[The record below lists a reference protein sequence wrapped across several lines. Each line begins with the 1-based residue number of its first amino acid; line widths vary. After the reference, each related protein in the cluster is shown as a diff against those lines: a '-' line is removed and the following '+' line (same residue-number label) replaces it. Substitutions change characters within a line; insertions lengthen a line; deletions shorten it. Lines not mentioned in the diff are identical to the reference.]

1 MEADVDIENAPETAL
16 ADNPLPPGDGR
27 VPPERARWRQ
37 RPAARHAE
45 AAHPPSEGDGAAD
58 AVAPSA
64 PQRATRDIEL
74 WLLARRAQGAAL
86 RLDFELRTALVRQ
99 VFRRDFVYVSRQLHA
114 LDASRRVQGLAREDL
129 DEALAALQRR
139 ADAVQTS
146 IERQSSELQAAI
158 RARGPAS
165 ARISFA
171 CPARFQA
178 TIVSPAAHRFLGLLQ
193 QADEMLAWLEMAWLL
208 GLVDPDQR
216 TMQVRECRRALLDFK
231 NLACERR
238 QAIGQLVREANAQ
251 RKEGPCACNS
261 PLKCPHDRDYRD
273 ALTQPTNQSAT
284 NE

>member
-1 MEADVDIENAPETAL
+1 MDIENAPETAL
-16 ADNPLPPGDGR
+16 ADNPPPPGDGA
-27 VPPERARWRQ
+27 VPPEGARWRQ
-37 RPAARHAE
+37 RPAARQAP
-45 AAHPPSEGDGAAD
+45 AAAPPGEGDGATTPGTAC
-58 AVAPSA
+58 A

-129 DEALAALQRR
+129 DQALAELQHR
-139 ADAVQTS
+139 ADEVQAW
-146 IERQSSELQAAI
+146 IEHQACELQAAI
-158 RARGPAS
+158 RTRGPAG

-178 TIVSPAAHRFLGLLQ
+178 TVVSPAAHRFLGLLQ

-216 TMQVRECRRALLDFK
+216 TMRVRECRRALMDFK
-231 NLACERR
+231 SLACERR
-238 QAIGQLVREANAQ
+238 QAIGRLVREANA
-251 RKEGPCACNS
+251 RRREG
-261 PLKCPHDRDYRD
+261 
-273 ALTQPTNQSAT
+273 AT
-284 NE
+284 ASTANL

>member
-1 MEADVDIENAPETAL
+1 MDIENAPETAL
-16 ADNPLPPGDGR
+16 ADKPLPPGDGA
-27 VPPERARWRQ
+27 VLPEGARWRQ
-37 RPAARHAE
+37 RLAGRHPE
-45 AAHPPSEGDGAAD
+45 AAHPPGEGDGAAD
-58 AVAPSA
+58 AVAASA

-99 VFRRDFVYVSRQLHA
+99 LFRRDFVYVSRQLHA

-139 ADAVQTS
+139 ADAVQAWT
-146 IERQSSELQAAI
+146 ERQASELQAAI
-158 RARGPAS
+158 HERGPAG
-165 ARISFA
+165 ARISFS

-178 TIVSPAAHRFLGLLQ
+178 TIVSPAAHRYLGLLQ

-216 TMQVRECRRALLDFK
+216 TIRVRECRRALLDFK

-238 QAIGQLVREANAQ
+238 QEIGQLVRNVNAQ
-251 RKEGPCACNS
+251 RKD
-261 PLKCPHDRDYRD
+261 H
-273 ALTQPTNQSAT
+273 PTHAT
-284 NE
+284 RL